1 MALAKGEKKGPS
13 PVFAMGTKSMALVVV
28 AFAVI
33 VCISSVSANTQRLR
47 NHLPIPLERNAL
59 KNKYVSENSPTETR
73 ERRSPRGLFSPR
85 LEYDEWTPL
94 GRGDPL
100 KNDPTYDYVP
110 PVLERVHYW
119 MDPSSRTPDV
129 PQPTLASALPPTP
142 PSATTPSS
150 AADLRPQN
158 VVPPA
163 VPVHPT
169 TVIVYPSNVKHPI
182 STSATPGGGGDPFSD
197 HHAVADARL
206 DAHPFLTFVDG
217 PKFTPK
223 QPPVPP
229 PTLPPHRRVTHYG
242 EFRPL
247 STQQPQKHHSHGPQ
261 PPRHSAHPYRMSP
274 PYYTP
279 TRHTHLHAPHLQ
291 LQIGQLEE
299 GEFDISTAPGQLPTP
314 LQMLVPPPLPGNES
328 PVPFVQHNLLLQ
340 EQTRTTSGQTL
351 TPPEMQKPSPA
362 TVPDPNT
369 TPVYPVFTAPTTH
382 PPRETIPTH
391 PPTTP
396 PPTEA
401 TTSQTTEDPEKLPL
415 STLEVKEPE
424 QYMVPPPNDPL
435 SPIPD
440 FSGAT
445 VEIQESLDLSTSTL
459 PSSTGLDKWTGT
471 QSDQPSTPHFT
482 QTSQSAQTTTL
493 QTAHATTT
501 TPILYVTFPPTTTQA
516 PTTTTPPTPPTST
529 TPSLTTDPLFSH
541 YKQPSA
547 PLRGPMYL
555 IIEGH
560 SKVKT
565 YGAGKNSIH
574 GIPIV
579 GSGEKEAVDDRSK
592 GGPRRRVG
600 AGRSLWEEDPA
611 SIGILPPPETDPSEN
626 DVLREEWVAA
636 SRKKHGVFVVPP
648 WGTPRRHEGGEMPI
662 GPRAIQPKDDDS
674 ED

>member
-1 MALAKGEKKGPS
+1 MAQGKRRKEGLPSPAVAMGIADMAMALALIATLS
-13 PVFAMGTKSMALVVV
+13 CFSQ
-28 AFAVI
+28 
-33 VCISSVSANTQRLR
+33 VSANTKRI
-47 NHLPIPLERNAL
+47 NLPIPLERNAL
-59 KNKYVSENSPTETR
+59 RNKDAGTVPTDTR
-73 ERRSPRGLFSPR
+73 VRRSPRGLFSPR

-142 PSATTPSS
+142 PSAPTTPAS
-150 AADLRPQN
+150 APDHLRPQN
-158 VVPPA
+158 AQPPA
-163 VPVHPT
+163 HPT
-169 TVIVYPSNVKHPI
+169 TVVVYPANGKH
-182 STSATPGGGGDPFSD
+182 STTPGA
-197 HHAVADARL
+197 AVADARL

-223 QPPVPP
+223 QPPQAP
-229 PTLPPHRRVTHYG
+229 PTLPPYRRVSHYG

-247 STQQPQKHHSHGPQ
+247 STHQPHKHHGPSPP
-261 PPRHSAHPYRMSP
+261 PPRHPAPGQHPYRMSQ

-279 TRHTHLHAPHLQ
+279 TRHTHHHSSH

-299 GEFDISTAPGQLPTP
+299 GEFDLSTAPGQLPTP
-314 LQMLVPPPLPGNES
+314 LQMLVPPPLPGNEP

-362 TVPDPNT
+362 TVPDPKT

-382 PPRETIPTH
+382 PPRVVIPTH
-391 PPTTP
+391 PPTEP
-396 PPTEA
+396 PTTEA
-401 TTSQTTEDPEKLPL
+401 TTQEPELEAL
-415 STLEVKEPE
+415 TTLEVKEPE
-424 QYMVPPPNDPL
+424 QFMVPPPNDPE
-435 SPIPD
+435 SPVPD

-445 VEIQESLDLSTSTL
+445 VEIQESVDLSTSTI
-459 PSSTGLDKWTGT
+459 PSSTGTDKWTGGT
-471 QSDQPSTPHFT
+471 QSIQFDQPSTPLFP
-482 QTSQSAQTTTL
+482 QTSQSTQQSISTTFETEPP
-493 QTAHATTT
+493 TTT
-501 TPILYVTFPPTTTQA
+501 TPILYVTFPPSTTTQA
-516 PTTTTPPTPPTST
+516 PATTTPPTPPTST

-592 GGPRRRVG
+592 GGPRRRAG
-600 AGRSLWEEDPA
+600 SGRSLWAEEDPA

-662 GPRAIQPKDDDS
+662 GPRAMTQQEDDDS